1 MLHAFGSARAGQP
14 RQRIEEDYGE
24 LLIYLIRLADQLG
37 IDLIAAAQLVTAP
50 EPKKRR
56 EPG

>member
-37 IDLIAAAQLVTAP
+37 IDLIAAAQHVTTP
-50 EPKKRR
+50 EPQQLR
-56 EPG
+56 EPR